1 MKDTTNGGRGDREG
15 IFKKLR
21 WVLLGVIIV
30 LPIAGGL
37 VGVKVL
43 QFKAMGT
50 AAAQQVMPP
59 ERVNVAEVREDR
71 WQPRVSS
78 VGTVMAV
85 QGTVVSAE
93 AEGIVREIA
102 FEAGSTVKAGDLLAQ
117 LDVDVER
124 TQLRAA
130 EAAAELARLS
140 FKRAKELI
148 GSDGL
153 SQAQYDSAAS
163 NLKQADAQLDNIRA
177 VIAKKTVRAPFAGK
191 LGIRQISVG
200 QLLQRGSPVVS
211 LQSLDPVYVDFSLP
225 QQRLRDLAEGLNVAV
240 TSDAFPKQPF
250 EGKVTAVNPDIDPV
264 TRNVRVQ
271 ATLANP
277 DGRLRPGMF
286 VSVEMILARSEKVLF
301 IPETAVLHAP
311 FGDSVFVVEEGPAA
325 PAGAKAL
332 VVRQQFVRLGA
343 RQGDFVAVTE
353 GLKVGEKVVSTGAF
367 KLRPGMSVVIDN
379 ALAPSFT
386 LTPKPG
392 NS

>member
-1 MKDTTNGGRGDREG
+1 MKDTRNGGRGDREG
-15 IFKKLR
+15 SLKRLR
-21 WVLLGVIIV
+21 WVILGVVIV

-37 VGVKVL
+37 VGMKVL
-43 QFKAMGT
+43 QFKAMGD

-59 ERVNVAEVREDR
+59 ERVNAAEVREEQ

-85 QGTVVSAE
+85 QGTVVRAE

-102 FEAGSTVKAGDLLAQ
+102 FDAGAVVKAGDLLAQ
-117 LDVDVER
+117 LDADIEQ
-124 TQLRAA
+124 TQLRSA

-148 GSDGL
+148 ESDGI

-177 VIAKKTVRAPFAGK
+177 VIAKKTVRAPFSGK

-211 LQSLDPVYVDFSLP
+211 LHSLDPVYVDFSLP
-225 QQRLRDLAEGLNVAV
+225 QQQLSDPVEGLKVAV
-240 TSDAFPKQPF
+240 ASDAFPKQSF
-250 EGKVTAVNPDIDPV
+250 GGKITAVNPEIDPA

-277 DGRLRPGMF
+277 GGRLRPGMF
-286 VSVEMILARSEKVLF
+286 VSVEMILARSEKVLL
-301 IPETAVLHAP
+301 IPATAVVHAP
-311 FGDSVFVVEEGPAA
+311 FGDSVFVIEEGPAG
-325 PAGAKAL
+325 PGGAKPL

-343 RQGDFVAVTE
+343 QQGDFVVVTE
-353 GLKVGEKVVSTGAF
+353 GLKIGERIVSTGVF
-367 KLRPGMSVVIDN
+367 KLRPGMAVVIDN
-379 ALAPSFT
+379 TLAPPFT
-386 LTPKPG
+386 LTPKPD

>member
-1 MKDTTNGGRGDREG
+1 MKDTRNGGRGDREG
-15 IFKKLR
+15 LLKRLR
-21 WVLLGVIIV
+21 WVVLGVIIV

-37 VGVKVL
+37 IGIKVL
-43 QFKAMGT
+43 QFKAMGD

-59 ERVNVAEVREDR
+59 ERVNVAEVREDL

-85 QGTVVSAE
+85 QGTVVMAE
-93 AEGIVREIA
+93 VEGIVREIA
-102 FEAGSTVKAGDLLAQ
+102 FEAGAVVKAGDLLAQ
-117 LDVDVER
+117 LDADVEQA
-124 TQLRAA
+124 QLRAA

-148 GSDGL
+148 ETEGI

-177 VIAKKTVRAPFAGK
+177 VIAKKTVRAPFSGK

-211 LQSLDPVYVDFSLP
+211 LHSLDPVYVEFSLP
-225 QQRLRDLAEGLNVAV
+225 QQQLGDLAEGLKVAV
-240 TSDAFPKQPF
+240 SSDAFPGRPF
-250 EGKVTAVNPDIDPV
+250 EGKITAVNPDIDPA
-264 TRNVRVQ
+264 TRNIRVQ

-277 DGRLRPGMF
+277 GGRLRPGMF
-286 VSVEMILARSEKVLF
+286 VSVDMILARSEKVLF
-301 IPETAVLHAP
+301 IPETAVVHAP
-311 FGDSVFVVEEGPAA
+311 FGDSVFIVEEGQAA
-325 PAGAKAL
+325 AGGAKPL
-332 VVRQQFVRLGA
+332 VIRQQFVRLGA
-343 RQGDFVAVTE
+343 RQGDFVVVTE
-353 GLKVGEKVVSTGAF
+353 GLKIGERIVSTGVF

-379 ALAPSFT
+379 TLAPPFT
-386 LTPKPG
+386 LTPKPN